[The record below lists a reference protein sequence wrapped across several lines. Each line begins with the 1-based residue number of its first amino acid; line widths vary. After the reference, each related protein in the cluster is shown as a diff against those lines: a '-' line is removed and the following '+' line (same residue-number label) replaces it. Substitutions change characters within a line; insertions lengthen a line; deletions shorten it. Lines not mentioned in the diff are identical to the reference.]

1 MSGDGLAL
9 TREIQNQGE
18 EHKKHAPGREGG
30 RLHGDGL
37 VTPGANAA

>member
-18 EHKKHAPGREGG
+18 EHKMHAPGREGG
-30 RLHGDGL
+30 RLRSDGL
-37 VTPGANAA
+37 VTPAKAA